1 MYIKYLSS
9 DNFPKDEGFL
19 TITGS
24 WDRITRRGLKE
35 QLTQALILQTGKLR
49 FGERTESAQDHPS
62 MLQAALS

>member
-9 DNFPKDEGFL
+9 DNFQKDQGFL

-24 WDRITRRGLKE
+24 WDIITRRGLKE

-49 FGERTESAQDHPS
+49 FGGRKESAQDHPS
-62 MLQAALS
+62 GLQAVLS